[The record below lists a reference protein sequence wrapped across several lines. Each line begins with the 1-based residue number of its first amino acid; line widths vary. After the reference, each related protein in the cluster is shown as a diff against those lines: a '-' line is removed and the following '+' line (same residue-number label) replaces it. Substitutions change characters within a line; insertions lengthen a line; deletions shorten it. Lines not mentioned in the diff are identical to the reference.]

1 MTASFEDIF
10 TRLIAEAETAAA
22 SQAATAPPAV
32 AVEAES
38 ATGNIRMRMEA
49 GRLTGLEI
57 NAKAMRQTNVGLADE
72 LGHTFNALLEDYQ
85 ARVVATITEQQADL
99 GGLPASLREI
109 QADSVRAMDRYTQGL
124 LDIVR
129 TVKP

>member
-49 GRLTGLEI
+49 GRLTGKTKSFP
-57 NAKAMRQTNVGLADE
+57 AKACD
-72 LGHTFNALLEDYQ
+72 
-85 ARVVATITEQQADL
+85 VVIFWKIIT
-99 GGLPASLREI
+99 
-109 QADSVRAMDRYTQGL
+109 
-124 LDIVR
+124 
-129 TVKP
+129 